1 MVEERT
7 SGIQE
12 PACWEVSSGS
22 EAAKHALCDADW
34 LHGDCP
40 AKHGEAAIGPPRHTD
55 LCGSL
60 TGLNR
65 EHGVNG
71 CSCAVIIETLTARS
85 IVAFKEDFIRVLE
98 WITSS
103 VSEL

>member
-1 MVEERT
+1 VRWTAEERT

-12 PACWEVSSGS
+12 PVCWEVSSGS
-22 EAAKHALCDADW
+22 EAAKHAPCDADW

-71 CSCAVIIETLTARS
+71 CSCAVTIETLTARS
-85 IVAFKEDFIRVLE
+85 IVAFDGTLQ
-98 WITSS
+98 W
-103 VSEL
+103 L